1 MSPRSSQRRV
11 IVTGMPVSHA
21 PLPQGAPTPS
31 PGAPR
36 TAPPGPVQPPAQAA
50 PALSATRLAQMRQD
64 AQARTQDVLRRA
76 QVVHDAAADLRV
88 RDLEGLDAQTT
99 ALQQRI
105 EGERRARRAQAD
117 QAAQAEWQAASTAL
131 RSLVT
136 ELAPGVAGSPLGA
149 GTQADAST
157 QADPARFLR
166 VGTARIPQDAPAG
179 PSGPTVS
186 TSPASPAVSPSP
198 AGPARSPGPARDGAV
213 GEATAES
220 VAALAPFL
228 CRSHWHL
235 SGSTRQAQE
244 LVLSALTRVIGQVP
258 LKHLRVLVFDPRVTG
273 VVGPLSPLRAASGT
287 SFPPPVADPGA
298 LVAALRQALEA
309 TTQNAERIAVA
320 GARDLLDL
328 WRREG
333 EASGVLTVVV
343 LLDHPYCVDDQL
355 SRVLKQVAAMS
366 PASGLHLVVQS
377 DPAYGP
383 PQVPP
388 GPWLALCA
396 QDGCW
401 QVPGLPGSVRVAH
414 DGAPALDAVEHVIRQ
429 AVQRSRSVTGPRIP
443 LVELI
448 GDDMERPWTGS
459 SRDSL
464 EAVVGRVG
472 REPLVLSLRTENP
485 PHPNLLIGGAVGQG
499 KSNLLLDI
507 VYSLAVRYPP
517 EELTMLL
524 LDYKRGLEFAR
535 FAPDE
540 DGQNWLPHVSV
551 LSLESDQE
559 FGVAVL
565 DYVRQELERRSE
577 LFKDAGASSIVAY
590 RRTTGEVMPRML
602 VIIDEFHVMFEGD
615 DDLVDQAVAITETIA
630 KQGRAY
636 GIHLLLASQTVSGI
650 SGLRAKGDS
659 IFAQFPLR
667 MSLKNTAQES
677 EAILSQHNRAAAELT
692 YRGEVV
698 LNRNFGHD
706 PAGSNVRGTAA
717 WAQSEV
723 MAVLQQGLWSRGHAA
738 PPLVFL
744 GAEEARWPT
753 AHLERLRGTGAP
765 SAPRLWLGRPVA
777 VSDVPSVLEL
787 DTDVDQGVVLVGSGE
802 ELAGAVMGSAVLT
815 ALATTPQEASLL
827 VLTGLDQLPGRLEAA
842 VDAWRQAGRG
852 VRVVGR
858 TEVARVLVE
867 EVAPLLADGAP
878 HPMLVVGVGLQRVVG
893 MSRPYQAP
901 ATALADSAGTAADS
915 ALADSAAGASGT
927 APGPGTAA
935 LGPGTT
941 APGSGDLAAPS
952 PAVDLLGPADAV
964 EPDWDALAAGID
976 LGAGGWEGAGAGALG
991 LAPEPVTPASV
1002 LQRVFT
1008 DGGLQQVFALGWWT
1022 TLRAMG
1028 RDLGQ
1033 YQRPGVRATVLL
1045 RLGLADLRE
1054 LTGPHTKPLGRGPR
1068 VGLLDHA
1075 SDAEMQVLVP
1085 LAAPDAS
1092 VVAQLAGQ
1100 GARGPGQ
1107 GAVQDAGGP
1116 DQGAGQPSPVGTQR
1130 PGGQED
1136 VA

>member
-21 PLPQGAPTPS
+21 PLPQGAPTPP

-166 VGTARIPQDAPAG
+166 VGTAQLPGQGAPAA
-179 PSGPTVS
+179 PSG
-186 TSPASPAVSPSP
+186 PAVSPS
-198 AGPARSPGPARDGAV
+198 PARDGAV

-235 SGSTRQAQE
+235 SGSTRQDQE

-401 QVPGLPGSVRVAH
+401 QVPGLPATVRVAH

-753 AHLERLRGTGAP
+753 AHLERLRGTGTP

-777 VSDVPSVLEL
+777 VSDAPSVLEL

-858 TEVARVLVE
+858 TDVARVLVE

-878 HPMLVVGVGLQRVVG
+878 HPMLMVGVGLQRVVG

-901 ATALADSAGTAADS
+901 AAAPADSVGTAVGTVAP
-915 ALADSAAGASGT
+915 ADSAAGALLADSAVASG
-927 APGPGTAA
+927 AGPGTAA
-935 LGPGTT
+935 PGP
-941 APGSGDLAAPS
+941 GDLAASS
-952 PAVDLLGPADAV
+952 PAVDLLGLADTT

-1107 GAVQDAGGP
+1107 GAGQDAVQDAGGP
-1116 DQGAGQPSPVGTQR
+1116 GQGAGQPSPVGTQH

>member
-21 PLPQGAPTPS
+21 PLPQGAPTPP

-76 QVVHDAAADLRV
+76 QVVHAAAADLRV
-88 RDLEGLDAQTT
+88 RDLEALDAQAT

-136 ELAPGVAGSPLGA
+136 ELAPGVAGSPLDA
-149 GTQADAST
+149 GTQADDGT
-157 QADPARFLR
+157 ADPARFLR
-166 VGTARIPQDAPAG
+166 VGTARIPRGAPAG
-179 PSGPTVS
+179 PSGPA
-186 TSPASPAVSPSP
+186 ASPS
-198 AGPARSPGPARDGAV
+198 PARDGAV
-213 GEATAES
+213 GDATADRTADQ

-355 SRVLKQVAAMS
+355 GRVLKQVAAMS
-366 PASGLHLVVQS
+366 PGSGLHLVVQS

-388 GPWLALCA
+388 GPWLTLCA
-396 QDGCW
+396 QDSCW
-401 QVPGLPGSVRVAH
+401 QVPGLPGTVRVAH

-777 VSDVPSVLEL
+777 VSDAPSVLEL

-827 VLTGLDQLPGRLEAA
+827 VLTGLDQIPGRLEAA

-901 ATALADSAGTAADS
+901 ATASADSAGTAADS

-941 APGSGDLAAPS
+941 APGSGDLAAPGS
-952 PAVDLLGPADAV
+952 VDLLGRRTPWSRTGTPWRPGSTWA
-964 EPDWDALAAGID
+964 PAAG
-976 LGAGGWEGAGAGALG
+976 
-991 LAPEPVTPASV
+991 
-1002 LQRVFT
+1002 R
-1008 DGGLQQVFALGWWT
+1008 
-1022 TLRAMG
+1022 
-1028 RDLGQ
+1028 
-1033 YQRPGVRATVLL
+1033 
-1045 RLGLADLRE
+1045 
-1054 LTGPHTKPLGRGPR
+1054 
-1068 VGLLDHA
+1068 
-1075 SDAEMQVLVP
+1075 
-1085 LAAPDAS
+1085 
-1092 VVAQLAGQ
+1092 
-1100 GARGPGQ
+1100 ARGR
-1107 GAVQDAGGP
+1107 A
-1116 DQGAGQPSPVGTQR
+1116 PSGWR
-1130 PGGQED
+1130 RSR
-1136 VA
+1136 

>member
-11 IVTGMPVSHA
+11 IVTGTPVSHA
-21 PLPQGAPTPS
+21 PLPQGAPTPP

-64 AQARTQDVLRRA
+64 ARARTQDVLRRA
-76 QVVHDAAADLRV
+76 QVVHDAAADLRA
-88 RDLEGLDAQTT
+88 RDLEGLDAQAT

-136 ELAPGVAGSPLGA
+136 ELAPGVAGSPLEVA
-149 GTQADAST
+149 GTQADDGT

-166 VGTARIPQDAPAG
+166 VGTARIPQGAPAA
-179 PSGPTVS
+179 PSGPAVS
-186 TSPASPAVSPSP
+186 ASPA
-198 AGPARSPGPARDGAV
+198 RAV

-401 QVPGLPGSVRVAH
+401 QVPGLPATVRVAH

-753 AHLERLRGTGAP
+753 AHLERLRGTGTP

-777 VSDVPSVLEL
+777 VSDAPSVLEL

-858 TEVARVLVE
+858 TDVARVLVE
-867 EVAPLLADGAP
+867 EVAPLLADGVP

-901 ATALADSAGTAADS
+901 ATAPADSVGTAVGTVAP
-915 ALADSAAGASGT
+915 ADSAAGALLADSAVASG
-927 APGPGTAA
+927 AGPGTAA
-935 LGPGTT
+935 PGP
-941 APGSGDLAAPS
+941 GDLAASS
-952 PAVDLLGPADAV
+952 PAVDLLGPADTT

-1075 SDAEMQVLVP
+1075 SDAEMRVLVP

-1107 GAVQDAGGP
+1107 GAGQDAVQDAGGP
-1116 DQGAGQPSPVGTQR
+1116 GQGAGQPSPVGTQH

>member
-1 MSPRSSQRRV
+1 MSPRSSQRRG

-21 PLPQGAPTPS
+21 PLPQGAPTPP

-76 QVVHDAAADLRV
+76 QVVHAAAADLRV
-88 RDLEGLDAQTT
+88 RDLEALDAQAT

-136 ELAPGVAGSPLGA
+136 ELAPGVAGSPLDA
-149 GTQADAST
+149 GTQADDGT
-157 QADPARFLR
+157 ADPARVLR
-166 VGTARIPQDAPAG
+166 VGTARIPRGAPAG
-179 PSGPTVS
+179 PSGPA
-186 TSPASPAVSPSP
+186 ASPS
-198 AGPARSPGPARDGAV
+198 PARDGAV
-213 GEATAES
+213 GDATADRTADQ

-355 SRVLKQVAAMS
+355 GRVLKQVAAMS
-366 PASGLHLVVQS
+366 PGSGLHLVVQS

-383 PQVPP
+383 SQVPP
-388 GPWLALCA
+388 GPWLTLCA

-401 QVPGLPGSVRVAH
+401 QVPGLPGTVRVAH

-723 MAVLQQGLWSRGHAA
+723 MAVLQQGLWSRGHAE

-777 VSDVPSVLEL
+777 VSDAPSVLEL

-901 ATALADSAGTAADS
+901 ATAPADSAGTAADS
-915 ALADSAAGASGT
+915 ALADSAAGASGA

-941 APGSGDLAAPS
+941 APGSGDLAAPGS
-952 PAVDLLGPADAV
+952 VDLLGPADAA
-964 EPDWDALAAGID
+964 EPDWDARAAGID

-1002 LQRVFT
+1002 LQQVFT

-1100 GARGPGQ
+1100 GARGPGRP
-1107 GAVQDAGGP
+1107 AVQDAGGP
-1116 DQGAGQPSPVGTQR
+1116 HQGAGQSSPVGTQR

>member
-21 PLPQGAPTPS
+21 PLPQGAPTPP

-76 QVVHDAAADLRV
+76 QVVHAAAADLRV
-88 RDLEGLDAQTT
+88 RDLEALDAQAT

-136 ELAPGVAGSPLGA
+136 ELAPGVAGSPLDA
-149 GTQADAST
+149 GTQADDGT
-157 QADPARFLR
+157 ADPARFLR
-166 VGTARIPQDAPAG
+166 VGTAQIPRGAPAG
-179 PSGPTVS
+179 PSGPA
-186 TSPASPAVSPSP
+186 ASPS
-198 AGPARSPGPARDGAV
+198 PARDGAV
-213 GEATAES
+213 GDATADRTADQ

-235 SGSTRQAQE
+235 RGSTRQAQE

-366 PASGLHLVVQS
+366 PGSGLHLVVQS

-383 PQVPP
+383 SQVPP
-388 GPWLALCA
+388 GPWLTLCA

-401 QVPGLPGSVRVAH
+401 QVPGLPGTVRVAH

-777 VSDVPSVLEL
+777 VSDAPSVLEL

-878 HPMLVVGVGLQRVVG
+878 HPMLMVGVGLQRVVG

-901 ATALADSAGTAADS
+901 ATASADS
-915 ALADSAAGASGT
+915 ALVDSAAGASGA
-927 APGPGTAA
+927 APGATP
-935 LGPGTT
+935 
-941 APGSGDLAAPS
+941 PGSGDLAVPGS
-952 PAVDLLGPADAV
+952 VDLLGPADAA
-964 EPDWDALAAGID
+964 EPDWDARAAGID

-1100 GARGPGQ
+1100 GARGPGRP
-1107 GAVQDAGGP
+1107 AVQDAGGP
-1116 DQGAGQPSPVGTQR
+1116 HQGAGQSSPVGTQR

>member
-11 IVTGMPVSHA
+11 IVTGTPVSHA
-21 PLPQGAPTPS
+21 PLPQGAPTPP

-76 QVVHDAAADLRV
+76 QVVHDAAADLRA
-88 RDLEGLDAQTT
+88 RDLEGLDAQAT

-117 QAAQAEWQAASTAL
+117 QVAQAEWQAASTAL

-136 ELAPGVAGSPLGA
+136 ELAPGVAGSPLEAA
-149 GTQADAST
+149 GTQADDGT
-157 QADPARFLR
+157 ADPARFLR
-166 VGTARIPQDAPAG
+166 VGTAQIPRGAPAG
-179 PSGPTVS
+179 PSGPAVS
-186 TSPASPAVSPSP
+186 TS
-198 AGPARSPGPARDGAV
+198 PARDGAV
-213 GEATAES
+213 GDATADRTADQ

-401 QVPGLPGSVRVAH
+401 QVPGLPATVRVAH

-753 AHLERLRGTGAP
+753 AHLERLRGTGTP

-777 VSDVPSVLEL
+777 VSDAPSVLEL

-901 ATALADSAGTAADS
+901 ATAPADSVGTAVGTVAP
-915 ALADSAAGASGT
+915 ADSAAGALLADSAVASG
-927 APGPGTAA
+927 AGPGTAA
-935 LGPGTT
+935 PGP
-941 APGSGDLAAPS
+941 GDLAASS
-952 PAVDLLGPADAV
+952 PAVDLLGLADTT

-1107 GAVQDAGGP
+1107 GAGQDAGGP
-1116 DQGAGQPSPVGTQR
+1116 GQGAGQPSPVGTQH

>member
-1 MSPRSSQRRV
+1 MSPSSPRRRV
-11 IVTGMPVSHA
+11 IIAGTDVSHA
-21 PLPQGAPTPS
+21 PLPAAP
-31 PGAPR
+31 
-36 TAPPGPVQPPAQAA
+36 QPPTRPQA
-50 PALSATRLAQMRQD
+50 PAGAGTPAPGTPGFTASAPAVPTVSASRLEEMRRDAATRTRQVAHRAEAVGKD
-64 AQARTQDVLRRA
+64 LSDLRR
-76 QVVHDAAADLRV
+76 
-88 RDLEGLDAQTT
+88 RDLDDLDARTT
-99 ALQQRI
+99 ALQERI
-105 EGERRARRAQAD
+105 EDERRLR
-117 QAAQAEWQAASTAL
+117 AAQAARTVRAERERATE
-131 RSLVT
+131 SLADLLSS
-136 ELAPGVAGSPLGA
+136 LAPGVAGYPWADLTA
-149 GTQADAST
+149 GS
-157 QADPARFLR
+157 
-166 VGTARIPQDAPAG
+166 AG
-179 PSGPTVS
+179 SAAGIGREPERAAGWQ
-186 TSPASPAVSPSP
+186 
-198 AGPARSPGPARDGAV
+198 AGPARYVRVGSARVGDRSGAV
-213 GEATAES
+213 P
-220 VAALAPFL
+220 ALAPLL
-228 CRSHWHL
+228 CESHWRVT
-235 SGSTRQAQE
+235 GSTRQAQE
-244 LVLSALTRVIGQVP
+244 LVLSVLARIIGQIP
-258 LKHLRVLVFDPRVTG
+258 LRHLRILVLDPRVTG
-273 VVGPLSPLRAASGT
+273 VAGPLAPLRDAVGSCL
-287 SFPPPVADPGA
+287 PPAMTDA
-298 LVAALRQALEA
+298 QSMTRALREA
-309 TTQNAERIAVA
+309 MTRAAANAERIAVA

-328 WRREG
+328 WERDG
-333 EASGVLTVVV
+333 EASGSLTIAVV
-343 LLDHPYCVDDQL
+343 LDHPYCADDEL
-355 SRVLKQVAAMS
+355 RRVLSQVAAMR
-366 PASGLHLVVQS
+366 PASGLHLIVQS
-377 DPAYGP
+377 DPAYGEAD
-383 PQVPP
+383 P
-388 GPWLALCA
+388 GPGRWTGLHVSGGRWA
-396 QDGCW
+396 
-401 QVPGLPGSVRVAH
+401 VPGMPGTVVVEH
-414 DGAPALDAVEHVIRQ
+414 DGAAPLDGVGRVIRDAVERTR
-429 AVQRSRSVTGPRIP
+429 AVTGPTIP
-443 LVELI
+443 LTDLI
-448 GDDMERPWTGS
+448 SQDLEQPWTGS
-459 SRDSL
+459 SQDGL
-464 EAVVGRVG
+464 DAVIGRAG

-485 PHPNLLIGGAVGQG
+485 PHPNVLIGGAVGQG

-507 VYSLAVRYPP
+507 VYSLAARYSPQ
-517 EELTMLL
+517 ELGMLL

-540 DGQNWLPHVSV
+540 AGENWLPHVRV

-565 DYVRQELERRSE
+565 DHVQEELERRSR
-577 LFKDAGASSIVAY
+577 LFKEAGASSIVAY
-590 RRTTGEVMPRML
+590 RSLAGRAMPRLLLM
-602 VIIDEFHVMFEGD
+602 IDEFHVMFEGD
-615 DDLVDQAVAITETIA
+615 EDLVDRAVAVVETIA

>member
-11 IVTGMPVSHA
+11 IVTGTPVSHA
-21 PLPQGAPTPS
+21 PLPQGAPTPP

-76 QVVHDAAADLRV
+76 QVVHAAAADLRV
-88 RDLEGLDAQTT
+88 RDLEALDAQAT

-136 ELAPGVAGSPLGA
+136 ELAPGVAGSPLDA
-149 GTQADAST
+149 GTQADDGT
-157 QADPARFLR
+157 ADPARFLR
-166 VGTARIPQDAPAG
+166 VGTAQIPRGAPAG
-179 PSGPTVS
+179 PSGPAVS
-186 TSPASPAVSPSP
+186 TS
-198 AGPARSPGPARDGAV
+198 PARDGAV
-213 GEATAES
+213 GDATADQ

-355 SRVLKQVAAMS
+355 GRVLKQVAAMS
-366 PASGLHLVVQS
+366 PGSGLHLVVQS

-383 PQVPP
+383 SQVPP
-388 GPWLALCA
+388 GPWLTLCA

-401 QVPGLPGSVRVAH
+401 QVPGLPGTVRVAH

-723 MAVLQQGLWSRGHAA
+723 MAVLQQGLWSRGHAE

-777 VSDVPSVLEL
+777 VSDAPSVLEL

-901 ATALADSAGTAADS
+901 ATAPADS
-915 ALADSAAGASGT
+915 ALVDSAAGASGA
-927 APGPGTAA
+927 APGATP
-935 LGPGTT
+935 
-941 APGSGDLAAPS
+941 PGSGDLAAPGS
-952 PAVDLLGPADAV
+952 VDLLGPADAA
-964 EPDWDALAAGID
+964 EPDWDARAAGID

-1002 LQRVFT
+1002 LQQVFT

-1100 GARGPGQ
+1100 GARGPGRP
-1107 GAVQDAGGP
+1107 AVQDAGGP
-1116 DQGAGQPSPVGTQR
+1116 HQGAGQSSPVGTQR

>member
-21 PLPQGAPTPS
+21 PLPQGAPTPP

-166 VGTARIPQDAPAG
+166 VGTAQLPGQGAPAA
-179 PSGPTVS
+179 PSG
-186 TSPASPAVSPSP
+186 PAVSPS
-198 AGPARSPGPARDGAV
+198 PARDGAV

-235 SGSTRQAQE
+235 SGSTRQDQE

-401 QVPGLPGSVRVAH
+401 QVPGLPATVRVAH

-777 VSDVPSVLEL
+777 VSDAPSVLEL

-901 ATALADSAGTAADS
+901 ATAPADSVGTAVGTVAP
-915 ALADSAAGASGT
+915 ADSAAGALLADSAVASG
-927 APGPGTAA
+927 AGPGTAA
-935 LGPGTT
+935 PGP
-941 APGSGDLAAPS
+941 GDLAASS
-952 PAVDLLGPADAV
+952 PAVDLLGLADTT

-1107 GAVQDAGGP
+1107 GAGQDAGGP
-1116 DQGAGQPSPVGTQR
+1116 GQGAGQPSPVGTQH

>member
-21 PLPQGAPTPS
+21 PLPQGAPTPP

-76 QVVHDAAADLRV
+76 QVVHAAAADLRV
-88 RDLEGLDAQTT
+88 RDLEALDAQAT

-136 ELAPGVAGSPLGA
+136 ELAPGVAGSPLDA
-149 GTQADAST
+149 GTQADDGT
-157 QADPARFLR
+157 ADPARFLR
-166 VGTARIPQDAPAG
+166 VGTAQIPRGAPAG
-179 PSGPTVS
+179 PSGPA
-186 TSPASPAVSPSP
+186 ASPS
-198 AGPARSPGPARDGAV
+198 PARDGAV
-213 GEATAES
+213 GDATADRTADQ

-235 SGSTRQAQE
+235 RGSTRQAQE

-366 PASGLHLVVQS
+366 PGSGLHLVVQS

-383 PQVPP
+383 SQVPP
-388 GPWLALCA
+388 GPWLTLCA

-401 QVPGLPGSVRVAH
+401 QVPGLPGTVRVAH

-777 VSDVPSVLEL
+777 VSDAPSVLEL

-878 HPMLVVGVGLQRVVG
+878 HPMLMVGVGLQRVVG

-901 ATALADSAGTAADS
+901 ATASADS
-915 ALADSAAGASGT
+915 ALVDSAAGASGA
-927 APGPGTAA
+927 APGATP
-935 LGPGTT
+935 
-941 APGSGDLAAPS
+941 PGSGDLAVPGS
-952 PAVDLLGPADAV
+952 VDLLGPADAA
-964 EPDWDALAAGID
+964 EPDWDARAAGID

-1002 LQRVFT
+1002 LQQVFT

-1100 GARGPGQ
+1100 GARGPGRP
-1107 GAVQDAGGP
+1107 AVQDAGGP
-1116 DQGAGQPSPVGTQR
+1116 HQGAGQSSPVGTQR

>member
-21 PLPQGAPTPS
+21 PLPQGAPTPP

-76 QVVHDAAADLRV
+76 QVVHAAAADLRV
-88 RDLEGLDAQTT
+88 RDLEALDAQAT

-136 ELAPGVAGSPLGA
+136 ELAPGVAGSPLDA
-149 GTQADAST
+149 GTQADDGT
-157 QADPARFLR
+157 ADPARFLR
-166 VGTARIPQDAPAG
+166 VGTAQIPRGAPAG
-179 PSGPTVS
+179 PSGPAVS
-186 TSPASPAVSPSP
+186 TS
-198 AGPARSPGPARDGAV
+198 PARDGAV
-213 GEATAES
+213 GDATADRTADQ

-235 SGSTRQAQE
+235 RGSTRQAQE

-355 SRVLKQVAAMS
+355 GRVLKQVAAMS
-366 PASGLHLVVQS
+366 PGSGLHLVVQS

-383 PQVPP
+383 SQVPP
-388 GPWLALCA
+388 GPWLTLCA

-401 QVPGLPGSVRVAH
+401 QVPGLPGTVRVAH

-723 MAVLQQGLWSRGHAA
+723 MAVLQQGLWSRGHAE

-777 VSDVPSVLEL
+777 VSDAPSVLEL

-878 HPMLVVGVGLQRVVG
+878 HPMLMVGVGLQRVVG

-901 ATALADSAGTAADS
+901 ATAPADSAGTAADS
-915 ALADSAAGASGT
+915 ALADSAAGASGA

-941 APGSGDLAAPS
+941 APGSGDLAAPGS
-952 PAVDLLGPADAV
+952 VDLLGPADAA
-964 EPDWDALAAGID
+964 EPDWDARAAGID

-1002 LQRVFT
+1002 LQQVFT

-1100 GARGPGQ
+1100 GARGPGRP
-1107 GAVQDAGGP
+1107 AVQDAGGP
-1116 DQGAGQPSPVGTQR
+1116 HQGAGQSSPVGTQR

>member
-21 PLPQGAPTPS
+21 PLPQGAPTPP

-76 QVVHDAAADLRV
+76 QVVHAAAADLRV
-88 RDLEGLDAQTT
+88 RDLEALDAQAT

-136 ELAPGVAGSPLGA
+136 ELAPGVAGSPLDA
-149 GTQADAST
+149 GTQADDGT
-157 QADPARFLR
+157 ADPARFLR
-166 VGTARIPQDAPAG
+166 VGTARIPRGAPAG
-179 PSGPTVS
+179 PSGPA
-186 TSPASPAVSPSP
+186 ASPS
-198 AGPARSPGPARDGAV
+198 PARDGAV
-213 GEATAES
+213 GDATADRTADQ

-355 SRVLKQVAAMS
+355 GRVLKQVAAMS
-366 PASGLHLVVQS
+366 PGSGLHLVVQS

-383 PQVPP
+383 SQVPP
-388 GPWLALCA
+388 GPWLTLCA

-401 QVPGLPGSVRVAH
+401 QVPGLPGTVRVAH

-723 MAVLQQGLWSRGHAA
+723 MAVLQQGLWSRGHAE

-777 VSDVPSVLEL
+777 VSDAPSVLEL

-878 HPMLVVGVGLQRVVG
+878 HPMLMVGVGLQRVVG

-901 ATALADSAGTAADS
+901 ATAPADSAGTAADS
-915 ALADSAAGASGT
+915 ALADSAAGASGA

-941 APGSGDLAAPS
+941 APGSGDLAAPGS
-952 PAVDLLGPADAV
+952 VDLLGPADAA
-964 EPDWDALAAGID
+964 EPDWDARAAGID

-1002 LQRVFT
+1002 LQQVFT

-1100 GARGPGQ
+1100 GARGPGRP
-1107 GAVQDAGGP
+1107 AVQDAGGP
-1116 DQGAGQPSPVGTQR
+1116 HQGAGQSSPVGTQR

>member
-21 PLPQGAPTPS
+21 PLPQGAPTPP

-76 QVVHDAAADLRV
+76 QVVHAAAADLRV
-88 RDLEGLDAQTT
+88 RDLEALDAQAT

-136 ELAPGVAGSPLGA
+136 ELAPGVAGSPLDA
-149 GTQADAST
+149 GTQADDGT
-157 QADPARFLR
+157 ADPARFLR
-166 VGTARIPQDAPAG
+166 VGTARIPRGAPAG
-179 PSGPTVS
+179 PSGPA
-186 TSPASPAVSPSP
+186 ASPS
-198 AGPARSPGPARDGAV
+198 PARDGAV
-213 GEATAES
+213 GDATADRTADQ

-235 SGSTRQAQE
+235 RGSTRQAQE

-355 SRVLKQVAAMS
+355 GRVLKQVAAMS
-366 PASGLHLVVQS
+366 PGSGLHLVVQS

-383 PQVPP
+383 SQVPP
-388 GPWLALCA
+388 GPWLTLCA

-401 QVPGLPGSVRVAH
+401 QVPGLPGTVRVAH

-602 VIIDEFHVMFEGD
+602 VMIDEFHVMFEGD

-901 ATALADSAGTAADS
+901 ATASADS
-915 ALADSAAGASGT
+915 ALVDSAAGASGA
-927 APGPGTAA
+927 APGATP
-935 LGPGTT
+935 
-941 APGSGDLAAPS
+941 PGSGDLAAPGS
-952 PAVDLLGPADAV
+952 VDLLGPADAA
-964 EPDWDALAAGID
+964 EPDWDARAAGID

-1002 LQRVFT
+1002 LQQVFT

-1100 GARGPGQ
+1100 GARGPGRP
-1107 GAVQDAGGP
+1107 AVQDAGGP
-1116 DQGAGQPSPVGTQR
+1116 HQGAGQSSPVGTQR

>member
-1 MSPRSSQRRV
+1 M
-11 IVTGMPVSHA
+11 
-21 PLPQGAPTPS
+21 
-31 PGAPR
+31 
-36 TAPPGPVQPPAQAA
+36 
-50 PALSATRLAQMRQD
+50 
-64 AQARTQDVLRRA
+64 
-76 QVVHDAAADLRV
+76 
-88 RDLEGLDAQTT
+88 
-99 ALQQRI
+99 
-105 EGERRARRAQAD
+105 
-117 QAAQAEWQAASTAL
+117 
-131 RSLVT
+131 
-136 ELAPGVAGSPLGA
+136 
-149 GTQADAST
+149 
-157 QADPARFLR
+157 
-166 VGTARIPQDAPAG
+166 
-179 PSGPTVS
+179 
-186 TSPASPAVSPSP
+186 
-198 AGPARSPGPARDGAV
+198 
-213 GEATAES
+213 
-220 VAALAPFL
+220 
-228 CRSHWHL
+228 
-235 SGSTRQAQE
+235 
-244 LVLSALTRVIGQVP
+244 
-258 LKHLRVLVFDPRVTG
+258 
-273 VVGPLSPLRAASGT
+273 
-287 SFPPPVADPGA
+287 ADPGA

-753 AHLERLRGTGAP
+753 AHLERLRGTGTP

-777 VSDVPSVLEL
+777 VSDAPSVLEL

-858 TEVARVLVE
+858 TDVARVLVE

-878 HPMLVVGVGLQRVVG
+878 HPMLMVGVGLQRVVG

-901 ATALADSAGTAADS
+901 ATAPADSVGTAVGTVAP
-915 ALADSAAGASGT
+915 ADSAAGALLADSAVASG
-927 APGPGTAA
+927 AGPGTAA
-935 LGPGTT
+935 PGP
-941 APGSGDLAAPS
+941 GDLAASS
-952 PAVDLLGPADAV
+952 PAVDLLGLADTT

-1008 DGGLQQVFALGWWT
+1008 DGGLQQVFALGGWT

-1107 GAVQDAGGP
+1107 GAGQDAVQDAGGP
-1116 DQGAGQPSPVGTQR
+1116 GQGAGQPSPVGTQH

>member
-21 PLPQGAPTPS
+21 PLPQGAPTPP

-76 QVVHDAAADLRV
+76 QVVHAAAADLRV
-88 RDLEGLDAQTT
+88 RDLEALDAQAT

-136 ELAPGVAGSPLGA
+136 ELAPGVAGSPLDA
-149 GTQADAST
+149 GTQADDGT
-157 QADPARFLR
+157 ADPARFLR
-166 VGTARIPQDAPAG
+166 VGTAQIPRGAPAG
-179 PSGPTVS
+179 PSGPA
-186 TSPASPAVSPSP
+186 ASPS
-198 AGPARSPGPARDGAV
+198 PARDGAV
-213 GEATAES
+213 GDATADRTADQ

-235 SGSTRQAQE
+235 RGSTRQAQE

-366 PASGLHLVVQS
+366 PGSGLHLVVQS

-383 PQVPP
+383 SQVPP
-388 GPWLALCA
+388 GPWLTLCA

-401 QVPGLPGSVRVAH
+401 QVPGLPGTVRVAH

-485 PHPNLLIGGAVGQG
+485 PHPNLLIGGAVGPG

-777 VSDVPSVLEL
+777 VSDAPSVLEL

-878 HPMLVVGVGLQRVVG
+878 HPMLMVGVGLQRVVG

-901 ATALADSAGTAADS
+901 ATASADS
-915 ALADSAAGASGT
+915 ALVDSAAGASGA
-927 APGPGTAA
+927 APGATP
-935 LGPGTT
+935 
-941 APGSGDLAAPS
+941 PGSGDLAVPGS
-952 PAVDLLGPADAV
+952 VDLLGPADAA
-964 EPDWDALAAGID
+964 EPDWDARAAGID

-1002 LQRVFT
+1002 LQQVFT

-1100 GARGPGQ
+1100 GARGPGRP
-1107 GAVQDAGGP
+1107 AVQDAGGP
-1116 DQGAGQPSPVGTQR
+1116 HQGAGQSSPVGTQR

>member
-21 PLPQGAPTPS
+21 PLPQGAPTPP

-76 QVVHDAAADLRV
+76 QVVHAAAADLRV
-88 RDLEGLDAQTT
+88 RDLEALDAQAT

-136 ELAPGVAGSPLGA
+136 ELAPGVAGSPLDA
-149 GTQADAST
+149 GTQADDGT
-157 QADPARFLR
+157 ADPARFLR
-166 VGTARIPQDAPAG
+166 VGTARIPRGAPAG
-179 PSGPTVS
+179 PSGPA
-186 TSPASPAVSPSP
+186 ASPS
-198 AGPARSPGPARDGAV
+198 PARDGAV
-213 GEATAES
+213 GDATADRTADQ

-235 SGSTRQAQE
+235 RGSTRQAQE

-366 PASGLHLVVQS
+366 PGSGLHLVVQS

-383 PQVPP
+383 SQVPP
-388 GPWLALCA
+388 GPWLTLCA

-401 QVPGLPGSVRVAH
+401 QVPGLPGTVRVAH

-777 VSDVPSVLEL
+777 VSDAPSVLEL

-852 VRVVGR
+852 VRVAGR

-901 ATALADSAGTAADS
+901 ATASADSAGTAADS
-915 ALADSAAGASGT
+915 ALADSAAGASGA
-927 APGPGTAA
+927 APGATP
-935 LGPGTT
+935 
-941 APGSGDLAAPS
+941 PGSGDLAAPGS
-952 PAVDLLGPADAV
+952 VDLLGPADAA
-964 EPDWDALAAGID
+964 EPDWDARAAGID

-1002 LQRVFT
+1002 LQQVFT

-1028 RDLGQ
+1028 RDLGR

-1100 GARGPGQ
+1100 GARGPGRP
-1107 GAVQDAGGP
+1107 AVQDAGGP
-1116 DQGAGQPSPVGTQR
+1116 HQGAGQSSPVGTQR

>member
-21 PLPQGAPTPS
+21 PLPQGAPTPP

-76 QVVHDAAADLRV
+76 QVVHAAAADLRV
-88 RDLEGLDAQTT
+88 RDLEALDAQAT

-136 ELAPGVAGSPLGA
+136 ELAPGVAGSPLDA
-149 GTQADAST
+149 GTQADDGT
-157 QADPARFLR
+157 ADPARFLR
-166 VGTARIPQDAPAG
+166 VGTARIPRGAPAG
-179 PSGPTVS
+179 PSGPA
-186 TSPASPAVSPSP
+186 ASPS
-198 AGPARSPGPARDGAV
+198 PARDGAV
-213 GEATAES
+213 GDATADRTADQ

-235 SGSTRQAQE
+235 RGSTRQAQE

-366 PASGLHLVVQS
+366 PGSGLHLVVQS

-388 GPWLALCA
+388 GPWLTLCA
-396 QDGCW
+396 QDSCW
-401 QVPGLPGSVRVAH
+401 QVPGLPGTVRVAH

-777 VSDVPSVLEL
+777 VSDAPSVLEL

-878 HPMLVVGVGLQRVVG
+878 HPMLMVGVGLQRVVG

-901 ATALADSAGTAADS
+901 ATAPADSAGTAADS
-915 ALADSAAGASGT
+915 ALADSAAGASGA

-941 APGSGDLAAPS
+941 APGSGDLAAPGS
-952 PAVDLLGPADAV
+952 VDLLGPADAA
-964 EPDWDALAAGID
+964 EPDWDARAAGID

-1002 LQRVFT
+1002 LQQVFT

-1100 GARGPGQ
+1100 GARGPGRP
-1107 GAVQDAGGP
+1107 AVQDAGGP
-1116 DQGAGQPSPVGTQR
+1116 HQGAGQSSPVGTQR

>member
-21 PLPQGAPTPS
+21 PLPQGAPTPP

-166 VGTARIPQDAPAG
+166 VGTARIPQGAPAA
-179 PSGPTVS
+179 PSG
-186 TSPASPAVSPSP
+186 PAVSPS
-198 AGPARSPGPARDGAV
+198 PARDGAV

-235 SGSTRQAQE
+235 SGSTRQDQE

-401 QVPGLPGSVRVAH
+401 QVPGLPATVRVAH

-777 VSDVPSVLEL
+777 VSDAPSVLEL

-901 ATALADSAGTAADS
+901 ATAPADSVGTAVGTVAP
-915 ALADSAAGASGT
+915 ADSAAGALLADSAVASG
-927 APGPGTAA
+927 AGPGTAA
-935 LGPGTT
+935 PGP
-941 APGSGDLAAPS
+941 GDLAASS
-952 PAVDLLGPADAV
+952 PAVDLLGLADTT

-1107 GAVQDAGGP
+1107 GAGQDAGGP
-1116 DQGAGQPSPVGTQR
+1116 GQGAGQPSPVGTQH

>member
-21 PLPQGAPTPS
+21 PLPQGAPTPP

-166 VGTARIPQDAPAG
+166 VGTARLPGQGSPAG
-179 PSGPTVS
+179 TSGTAG
-186 TSPASPAVSPSP
+186 TAGPAVSPS
-198 AGPARSPGPARDGAV
+198 PARDGAV

-235 SGSTRQAQE
+235 SGSTRQDQE

-401 QVPGLPGSVRVAH
+401 QVPGLPATVRVAH

-723 MAVLQQGLWSRGHAA
+723 MAVLQQGLWSRGHAE

-777 VSDVPSVLEL
+777 VSDAPSVLEL

-901 ATALADSAGTAADS
+901 ATAPADSVGTAVGTVAP
-915 ALADSAAGASGT
+915 ADSAAGALLADSAVASG
-927 APGPGTAA
+927 AGPGTAA
-935 LGPGTT
+935 PGP
-941 APGSGDLAAPS
+941 GDLAASS
-952 PAVDLLGPADAV
+952 PAVDLLGLADTT

-1107 GAVQDAGGP
+1107 GAGQDAVQDAGGP
-1116 DQGAGQPSPVGTQR
+1116 GQGAGQPSPVGTQH

>member
-21 PLPQGAPTPS
+21 PLPQGAPTPP

-166 VGTARIPQDAPAG
+166 VGTAQLPGQGAPAA
-179 PSGPTVS
+179 PSG
-186 TSPASPAVSPSP
+186 PAVSPS
-198 AGPARSPGPARDGAV
+198 PARDGAV

-235 SGSTRQAQE
+235 SGSTRQDQE

-401 QVPGLPGSVRVAH
+401 QVPGLPATVRVAH

-777 VSDVPSVLEL
+777 VSDAPSVLEL

-901 ATALADSAGTAADS
+901 ATASADS
-915 ALADSAAGASGT
+915 ALADSAAGASGA
-927 APGPGTAA
+927 APGATP
-935 LGPGTT
+935 
-941 APGSGDLAAPS
+941 PGSGDLAVPGS
-952 PAVDLLGPADAV
+952 VDLLGPADAA
-964 EPDWDALAAGID
+964 EPDWDARAAGID

-1002 LQRVFT
+1002 LQQVFT

-1100 GARGPGQ
+1100 GARGPGRP
-1107 GAVQDAGGP
+1107 AVQDAGGP
-1116 DQGAGQPSPVGTQR
+1116 HQGAGQSSPVGTQR

>member
-11 IVTGMPVSHA
+11 IVTGTPVSHA
-21 PLPQGAPTPS
+21 PLPQGAPTPP

-76 QVVHDAAADLRV
+76 QVVHDAAADLRA
-88 RDLEGLDAQTT
+88 RDLEGLDAQAT

-136 ELAPGVAGSPLGA
+136 ELAPGVAGSPLEVA
-149 GTQADAST
+149 GTQADDGA

-166 VGTARIPQDAPAG
+166 VGTARIPQGAPAG
-179 PSGPTVS
+179 PSGQG
-186 TSPASPAVSPSP
+186 AP
-198 AGPARSPGPARDGAV
+198 AGPAGPSGPAVSASPARDGAV
-213 GEATAES
+213 GDAVADQ

-355 SRVLKQVAAMS
+355 GRVLKQVAAMS
-366 PASGLHLVVQS
+366 PGSGLHLVVQS

-383 PQVPP
+383 SQVPP
-388 GPWLALCA
+388 GPWLTLCA

-401 QVPGLPGSVRVAH
+401 QVPGLPGTVRVAH

-777 VSDVPSVLEL
+777 VSDAPSVLEL

-815 ALATTPQEASLL
+815 ALATTPQAASLL

-852 VRVVGR
+852 VRVAGR

-901 ATALADSAGTAADS
+901 ATASADS
-915 ALADSAAGASGT
+915 ALVDSAAGASGA
-927 APGPGTAA
+927 APGATP
-935 LGPGTT
+935 
-941 APGSGDLAAPS
+941 PGSGDLAAPGS
-952 PAVDLLGPADAV
+952 VDLLGPADAA
-964 EPDWDALAAGID
+964 EPDWDARAAGID

-1002 LQRVFT
+1002 LQQVFT

-1100 GARGPGQ
+1100 GARGPGRP
-1107 GAVQDAGGP
+1107 AVQDAGGP
-1116 DQGAGQPSPVGTQR
+1116 HQGAGQSSPVGTQR

>member
-21 PLPQGAPTPS
+21 PLPQGAPTPP

-166 VGTARIPQDAPAG
+166 VGTAQLPGQGAPAA
-179 PSGPTVS
+179 PSG
-186 TSPASPAVSPSP
+186 PAVSPS
-198 AGPARSPGPARDGAV
+198 PARDGAV

-235 SGSTRQAQE
+235 SGSTRQDQE

-388 GPWLALCA
+388 GPWLALCT

-401 QVPGLPGSVRVAH
+401 QVPGLPATVRVAH

-777 VSDVPSVLEL
+777 VSDAPSVLEL

-901 ATALADSAGTAADS
+901 ATAPADSVGTAVGTVAP
-915 ALADSAAGASGT
+915 ADSAAGALLADSAVASG
-927 APGPGTAA
+927 AGPGTAA
-935 LGPGTT
+935 PGP
-941 APGSGDLAAPS
+941 GDLAASS
-952 PAVDLLGPADAV
+952 PAVDLLGLADTT

-1107 GAVQDAGGP
+1107 GAGQDAGGP
-1116 DQGAGQPSPVGTQR
+1116 GQGAGQPSPVGTQH

>member
-21 PLPQGAPTPS
+21 PLPQGAPTPP

-166 VGTARIPQDAPAG
+166 VGTAQLPGQGAPAA
-179 PSGPTVS
+179 PSG
-186 TSPASPAVSPSP
+186 PAVSPS
-198 AGPARSPGPARDGAV
+198 PARDGAV

-235 SGSTRQAQE
+235 SGSTRQDQE

-401 QVPGLPGSVRVAH
+401 QVPGLPATVRVAH

-723 MAVLQQGLWSRGHAA
+723 MAVLQQGLWSRGHAE

-777 VSDVPSVLEL
+777 VSDAPSVLEL

-901 ATALADSAGTAADS
+901 ATAPADS
-915 ALADSAAGASGT
+915 ALVDSAAGASGA
-927 APGPGTAA
+927 APGATP
-935 LGPGTT
+935 
-941 APGSGDLAAPS
+941 PGSGDLAAPGS
-952 PAVDLLGPADAV
+952 VDLLGPADAA
-964 EPDWDALAAGID
+964 EPDWDARAAGID

-1002 LQRVFT
+1002 LQQVFT

-1100 GARGPGQ
+1100 GARGPGRP
-1107 GAVQDAGGP
+1107 AVQDAGGP
-1116 DQGAGQPSPVGTQR
+1116 HQGAGQSSPVGTQR

>member
-21 PLPQGAPTPS
+21 PLPQGAPTPP

-76 QVVHDAAADLRV
+76 QVVHAAAADLRV
-88 RDLEGLDAQTT
+88 RDLEALDAQAT

-136 ELAPGVAGSPLGA
+136 ELAPGVAGSPLDA
-149 GTQADAST
+149 GTQADDGT
-157 QADPARFLR
+157 ADPARFLR
-166 VGTARIPQDAPAG
+166 VGTARIPRGAPAG
-179 PSGPTVS
+179 PSGPA
-186 TSPASPAVSPSP
+186 ASPS
-198 AGPARSPGPARDGAV
+198 PARDGAV
-213 GEATAES
+213 GDATADRTADQ

-355 SRVLKQVAAMS
+355 GRVLKQVAAMS
-366 PASGLHLVVQS
+366 PGSGLHLVVQS

-396 QDGCW
+396 QDSCW
-401 QVPGLPGSVRVAH
+401 QVPGLPGTVRVAH

-723 MAVLQQGLWSRGHAA
+723 MAVLQQGMWSRGHAE

-753 AHLERLRGTGAP
+753 AHLERLRGTGTP

-777 VSDVPSVLEL
+777 VSDAPSVLEL

-852 VRVVGR
+852 VRVAGR

-901 ATALADSAGTAADS
+901 ATASADS
-915 ALADSAAGASGT
+915 ALADSAAGASGA
-927 APGPGTAA
+927 APGATP
-935 LGPGTT
+935 
-941 APGSGDLAAPS
+941 PGSGDLAVPGS
-952 PAVDLLGPADAV
+952 VDLLGPADAA
-964 EPDWDALAAGID
+964 EPDWDARAAGID

-1002 LQRVFT
+1002 LQQVFT

-1100 GARGPGQ
+1100 GARGPGRP
-1107 GAVQDAGGP
+1107 AVQDAGGP
-1116 DQGAGQPSPVGTQR
+1116 HQGAGQSSPVGTQR

>member
-21 PLPQGAPTPS
+21 PLPQGAPTPP

-36 TAPPGPVQPPAQAA
+36 TAPPGPVRPPAQAA

-76 QVVHDAAADLRV
+76 QVVHAAAADLRV
-88 RDLEGLDAQTT
+88 RDLEALDAQAT

-136 ELAPGVAGSPLGA
+136 ELAPGVAGSPLDA
-149 GTQADAST
+149 GTQADDGT
-157 QADPARFLR
+157 ADPARFLR
-166 VGTARIPQDAPAG
+166 VGTARIPRGAPAG
-179 PSGPTVS
+179 PSGPA
-186 TSPASPAVSPSP
+186 ASPS
-198 AGPARSPGPARDGAV
+198 PARDGAV
-213 GEATAES
+213 GDATADRTADQ

-366 PASGLHLVVQS
+366 PGSGLHLVVQS

-388 GPWLALCA
+388 GPWLTLCA

-401 QVPGLPGSVRVAH
+401 QVPGLPGTVRVAH

-602 VIIDEFHVMFEGD
+602 VMIDEFHVMFEGD

-723 MAVLQQGLWSRGHAA
+723 MAVLQQGLWSRGHAE

-777 VSDVPSVLEL
+777 VSDAPSVLEL

-878 HPMLVVGVGLQRVVG
+878 HPMLMVGVGLQRVVG

-901 ATALADSAGTAADS
+901 ATASADS
-915 ALADSAAGASGT
+915 ALVDSAAGASGA
-927 APGPGTAA
+927 APGATP
-935 LGPGTT
+935 
-941 APGSGDLAAPS
+941 PGSGDLAVPGS
-952 PAVDLLGPADAV
+952 VDLLGPADAA
-964 EPDWDALAAGID
+964 EPDWDARAAGID

-1002 LQRVFT
+1002 LQQVFT

-1100 GARGPGQ
+1100 GARGPGRP
-1107 GAVQDAGGP
+1107 AVQDAGGP
-1116 DQGAGQPSPVGTQR
+1116 HQGAGQSSPVGTQR